1 MDFSRRGFLTGL
13 TALVAAPAVIRV
25 ADLMPVKRVPFMPY
39 VRLYQN
45 SLAGEKI
52 AEDYFYIDL
61 SRGWVHDE
69 MLEKMKTKAKK
80 MEMFGKVFCDM
91 CLKENLDLPSGFFE
105 VVKDNYDYESEKIV
119 MVPSYYDPERK
130 LKDDLARNGMS
141 YPHYEAVVSSVS
153 GTARTV

>member
-1 MDFSRRGFLTGL
+1 MDFSRRKFLTGL

-52 AEDYFYIDL
+52 AEDYLYIDL
-61 SRGWVHDE
+61 SKRLVNE
-69 MLEKMKTKAKK
+69 KILERMKTEAKK

-91 CLKENLDLPSGFFE
+91 CLKENLDLPSCFFE
-105 VVKDNYDYESEKIV
+105 VVKDNYDYESEKVV
-119 MVPSYYDPERK
+119 MAPFYYDP
-130 LKDDLARNGMS
+130 
-141 YPHYEAVVSSVS
+141 EAVVSSIP